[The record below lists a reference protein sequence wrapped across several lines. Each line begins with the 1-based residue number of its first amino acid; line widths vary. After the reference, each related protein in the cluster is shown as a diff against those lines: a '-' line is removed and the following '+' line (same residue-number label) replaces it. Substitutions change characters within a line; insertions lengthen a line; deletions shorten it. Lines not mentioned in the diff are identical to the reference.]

1 MEMGAEIEHYQAYT
15 IIEET
20 YQQLTYACIKISA
33 TIFSFFYVLIYEVW
47 SIAILSHSRHIHLET
62 FCLLSAGKKRKRDT
76 RTGPNDLEKT

>member
-33 TIFSFFYVLIYEVW
+33 TIFSFFYVLIYEV
-47 SIAILSHSRHIHLET
+47 
-62 FCLLSAGKKRKRDT
+62 
-76 RTGPNDLEKT
+76 